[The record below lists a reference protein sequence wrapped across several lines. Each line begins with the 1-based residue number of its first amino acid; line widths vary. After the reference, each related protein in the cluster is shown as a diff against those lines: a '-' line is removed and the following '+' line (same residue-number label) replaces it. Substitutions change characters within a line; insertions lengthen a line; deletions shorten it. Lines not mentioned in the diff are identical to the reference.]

1 MAEPGVDQLLALT
14 DSKYRLTVVV
24 AKRAQQLLRYQFKN
38 SVLETSYTP
47 KMRTLEGEKLDP
59 NPVTWAMQE
68 LKTNRLQL
76 GENLMP
82 EDRLNRV
89 LDQLYPRD
97 LAETGVSSE

>member
-1 MAEPGVDQLLALT
+1 MAEPGVDKLLALT

-38 SVLETSYTP
+38 SVLEAVYTP
-47 KMRTLEGEKLDP
+47 KMRTIEGEKSDP

-68 LKTNRLQL
+68 LKTDRLQV

-89 LDQLYPRD
+89 LDQLYPRE
-97 LAETGVSSE
+97 LGETTE

>member
-1 MAEPGVDQLLALT
+1 
-14 DSKYRLTVVV
+14 
-24 AKRAQQLLRYQFKN
+24 
-38 SVLETSYTP
+38 
-47 KMRTLEGEKLDP
+47 
-59 NPVTWAMQE
+59 MQE

>member
-1 MAEPGVDQLLALT
+1 MAEPGVDKLLALT

-38 SVLETSYTP
+38 SVLETGNSP

-59 NPVTWAMQE
+59 NPVTWAMEE
-68 LKTNRLQL
+68 LKSNRLQL

-89 LDQLYPRD
+89 LDQLYPRE
-97 LAETGVSSE
+97 LGEPSE

>member
-1 MAEPGVDQLLALT
+1 MAEPGVDKLLSLT

-38 SVLETSYTP
+38 SVLEPSHTP

-68 LKTNRLQL
+68 LKSDRLQL

-82 EDRLNRV
+82 EDRLTRV
-89 LDQLYPRD
+89 LDQLYPRELGD
-97 LAETGVSSE
+97 SSE

>member
-1 MAEPGVDQLLALT
+1 MAEPGVDKLLALT

-38 SVLETSYTP
+38 SVLETGHTP

-59 NPVTWAMQE
+59 NPVTWAMEE
-68 LKTNRLQL
+68 LKSNRLQL

-89 LDQLYPRD
+89 LDQLYPRE
-97 LAETGVSSE
+97 LGESSE